1 MTQSNADDS
10 APSAD
15 IGTPAIPSER
25 PTETLSGS
33 APEPL
38 TKPTA
43 DVREAAVASPA
54 RSAEAEGVFLL
65 NEQRYLLESAKFADQ
80 KAAFAFAFSLGS
92 LAFLFQQKAFVGV
105 VGKDVATNGIHV
117 VGVLAGVCLLASC
130 GLLLFA
136 VLPRL
141 WWSSEHRLN
150 LVFWED
156 VVALGSPDKYFEAVR
171 TAGSD
176 TLHREISDHCFTLA
190 EICER
195 KFTAVKW
202 GMWIGVVGA
211 VLGMFAILV

>member
-1 MTQSNADDS
+1 MTLPNSDDS

-15 IGTPAIPSER
+15 VGTPTTPSER
-25 PTETLSGS
+25 PTETLSS
-33 APEPL
+33 AAPVRL
-38 TKPTA
+38 TEHTE
-43 DVREAAVASPA
+43 VREAAVASPS
-54 RSAEAEGVFLL
+54 RSVEAEGQFLL

-92 LAFLFQQKAFVGV
+92 LAFLFQQKVFVGV
-105 VGKDVATNGIHV
+105 FGNDTAANGINA
-117 VGVLAGVCLLASC
+117 VGLLAGVALLASC

-141 WWSSEHRLN
+141 WWSSKHRLN

-156 VVALGSPDKYFEAVR
+156 VAALGSADKYFEAVR
-171 TAGSD
+171 MAGPD

-190 EICER
+190 AICER

-202 GMWIGVVGA
+202 GMWIGVVGS
-211 VLGMFAILV
+211 VLGVIAIRV